1 MKGINDFDG
10 HAAGN
15 DVLREA
21 GEVLARGCEPGEQV
35 ARIGGDGF
43 TAITS
48 LSGSD
53 SVRALCG
60 RLTIALAEEG
70 VKVSFGWPSAPAPAR
85 PRSCSSAPRT
95 SGSTP
100 RS

>member
-1 MKGINDFDG
+1 
-10 HAAGN
+10 
-15 DVLREA
+15 
-21 GEVLARGCEPGEQV
+21 VLARGCEPGEQV

-43 TAITS
+43 AAITS

-70 VKVSFGWPSAPAPAR
+70 SR
-85 PRSCSSAPRT
+85 
-95 SGSTP
+95 
-100 RS
+100 